1 MFAGPRG
8 NSRSRIN
15 PSVSSE
21 IEDTAKKYTDS
32 LLKVRI
38 SVPYY
43 ARILVPR
50 SGSLKAGERAGD
62 FLRKRFY
69 PLSIR
74 RVIPRLYPIRIIGH
88 KRQCDSIET
97 FVKVQA
103 KSSYTT

>member
-50 SGSLKAGERAGD
+50 SGSLKAAERAD
-62 FLRKRFY
+62 FLRKRSY

-74 RVIPRLYPIRIIGH
+74 RNAARVFI
-88 KRQCDSIET
+88 
-97 FVKVQA
+97 
-103 KSSYTT
+103 